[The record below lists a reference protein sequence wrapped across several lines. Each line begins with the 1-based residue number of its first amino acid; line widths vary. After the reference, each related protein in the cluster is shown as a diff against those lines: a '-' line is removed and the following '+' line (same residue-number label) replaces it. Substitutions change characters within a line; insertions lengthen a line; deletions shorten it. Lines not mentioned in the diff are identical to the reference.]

1 MHYCAGADLATSRA
15 APLLARSRAY
25 LSVGH
30 DEYWTYAQRA
40 AIEAARDRPR
50 GLHLN
55 FWSANEAYWAVRLER
70 SRYDAADAAEEEEPP
85 RTLVCYKEAQ
95 SVAKLDPLPDEWTGT
110 FRDARPINPRGA
122 MPENALTGT
131 MFAAN
136 AQRHDPLIVDGARFG
151 RHRAWR
157 GTAARAQAD
166 EISPYISPVSP
177 CIPLYLPISPYISPG
192 GRGGRERSSTPA
204 AGAHGGPAWA
214 RVG

>member
-1 MHYCAGADLATSRA
+1 
-15 APLLARSRAY
+15 
-25 LSVGH
+25 
-30 DEYWTYAQRA
+30 
-40 AIEAARDRPR
+40 
-50 GLHLN
+50 
-55 FWSANEAYWAVRLER
+55 VRLER

-166 EISPYISPVSP
+166 EISPYISPA
-177 CIPLYLPISPYISPG
+177 SPYISPYLPRRTRRTRAEQYPRRWCSWRACLG
-192 GRGGRERSSTPA
+192 TSGMRTSTTV
-204 AGAHGGPAWA
+204 GGPPDCS
-214 RVG
+214 V

>member
-1 MHYCAGADLATSRA
+1 M
-15 APLLARSRAY
+15 
-25 LSVGH
+25 
-30 DEYWTYAQRA
+30 
-40 AIEAARDRPR
+40 
-50 GLHLN
+50 
-55 FWSANEAYWAVRLER
+55 RLER
-70 SRYDAADAAEEEEPP
+70 SRYEAADASEEEPP

-166 EISPYISPVSP
+166 EISPCISPVSP
-177 CIPLYLPISPYISPG
+177 YISPYLPRR
-192 GRGGRERSSTPA
+192 GRTSS
-204 AGAHGGPAWA
+204 
-214 RVG
+214 R